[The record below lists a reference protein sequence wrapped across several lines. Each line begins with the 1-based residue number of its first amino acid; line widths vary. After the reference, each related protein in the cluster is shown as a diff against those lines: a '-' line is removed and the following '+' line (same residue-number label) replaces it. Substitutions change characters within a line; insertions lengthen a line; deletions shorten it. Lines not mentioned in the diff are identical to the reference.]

1 MEQSIRWLI
10 SLCAFALGTVAIVML
25 FTPAG
30 PHGVIGKTIVGG
42 SAVTGGIFAARWAI
56 HGWPSRRMSILFV
69 TGADVGITTVS
80 WQYSDR
86 FVGMYGLNSLVLIS
100 LYVVFFHGPR
110 MLAAHTAWVLASAAL
125 FAIAVGTGP
134 DGDPALA
141 VAQTIAS
148 LVIIV
153 AAPPAL
159 QIGFWM
165 VRSDADNSLV
175 DSLTGLLNRRGLY
188 LHAGDLIFPEGSGGV
203 DVVVMVLDLDRFK
216 DINDEHGH
224 AVGDEVLIRSARR
237 IKSVIRGGAVL
248 SRFGGEEFVLVDVL
262 PRVNAEAVAERIR
275 AALAAPVE
283 TAPITVSIGVS
294 CISGSEF
301 VACRHRLPTLLDAM
315 VAAADRAMYQAK
327 RLGRDCVV
335 ADLSGVV
342 LPSDDGRVHQ
352 VTLSQLPRGHGI
364 RRDRRS
370 GFERR
375 SGIERRTAADR
386 RTR

>member
-1 MEQSIRWLI
+1 MEQSIRWLVT
-10 SLCAFALGTVAIVML
+10 LCAFALGTVAIVML
-25 FTPAG
+25 FSPAG
-30 PHGVIGKTIVGG
+30 PHGVIGKSIVAG
-42 SAVTGGIFAARWAI
+42 SAVTGLIFAAVWAI
-56 HGWPSRRMSILFV
+56 RGWPSQRLSILFIAC
-69 TGADVGITTVS
+69 ADVGITTVS

-110 MLAAHTAWVLASAAL
+110 MLAAHSAWVLASAIA
-125 FAIAVGTGP
+125 FAVAVGTGP

-141 VAQTIAS
+141 IAQTLAS

-159 QIGFWM
+159 QVGFWM

-188 LHAGDLIFPEGSGGV
+188 LHAGDLISPDSSAGV

-216 DINDEHGH
+216 DVNDKHGH
-224 AVGDEVLIRSARR
+224 AVGDEVLVRSALR

-262 PRVNAEAVAERIR
+262 PRANAAAVAERVR
-275 AALAAPVE
+275 EALAAPVE
-283 TAPITVSIGVS
+283 TAPITVSIGFSCVS
-294 CISGSEF
+294 GAEF
-301 VACRHRLPTLLDAM
+301 VAHRHRLPTLLDAM
-315 VAAADRAMYQAK
+315 VAVADGAMYEAK

-335 ADLSGVV
+335 ADLTGVD
-342 LPSDDGRVHQ
+342 LPSDDGATHQ
-352 VTLSQLPRGHGI
+352 VELARLYRSNGNRH
-364 RRDRRS
+364 DRRG

-375 SGIERRTAADR
+375 SGIERRTEAER

>member
-1 MEQSIRWLI
+1 MEQSIRWLVT
-10 SLCAFALGTVAIVML
+10 LCALALAFVAIVML
-25 FTPAG
+25 FSPAG
-30 PHGVIGKTIVGG
+30 PHGVIGKSIVAA

-56 HGWPSRRMSILFV
+56 SGWPTRKMSILFV
-69 TGADVGITTVS
+69 ACADVGITTVS

-86 FVGMYGLNSLVLIS
+86 FVGMYGINSLVLIS

-110 MLAAHTAWVLASAAL
+110 MLAAHSVWVLMSATL

-134 DGDPALA
+134 DGDPAMA
-141 VAQTIAS
+141 IAQTLAS

-165 VRSDADNSLV
+165 VRSDADSSLV

-188 LHAGDLIFPEGSGGV
+188 LHAGDLIFPDDSAGV

-216 DINDEHGH
+216 NVNDEHGH
-224 AVGDEVLIRSARR
+224 AVGDEVLVRSARR

-248 SRFGGEEFVLVDVL
+248 SRFGGEEFVLVDAL
-262 PRVNAEAVAERIR
+262 PRANAAAVAERIR
-275 AALAAPVE
+275 EALAAPVE
-283 TAPITVSIGVS
+283 TAPVTVSIGVS

-301 VACRHRLPTLLDAM
+301 VACRYRLPALLDAM
-315 VAAADRAMYQAK
+315 VATADRAMYEAK

-335 ADLSGVV
+335 ADLTGVDV
-342 LPSDDGRVHQ
+342 PSDDEQAHKVE
-352 VTLSQLPRGHGI
+352 LSRLPRDHGL
-364 RRDRRS
+364 RRERRR

-375 SGIERRTAADR
+375 SGLERRTAADK